1 MEKTTESIISILSEA
16 THKED
21 LQNID
26 LDQKLK
32 DQGVDSLDIMS
43 FFFSLEKQFEV
54 KISSEDQGKLH
65 SINDILNFL
74 KQDEAVC

>member
-1 MEKTTESIISILSEA
+1 MEKTTESIISVLSEA

-26 LDQKLK
+26 LDQNLK
-32 DQGVDSLDIMS
+32 DQGIDSLDIMS

-54 KISSEDQGKLH
+54 KISSEDQSKLH
-65 SINDILNFL
+65 NINDILNFL
-74 KQDEAVC
+74 KQGEVSC